1 MNHTA
6 QKPKSM
12 QLAAEL
18 DYRREYEAA
27 HELRTMQARIAELEA
42 AAHHADYKMEGWLC
56 KQYPLEA
63 CLYPES
69 KDWVEGDYRYRVE
82 LLHTMYESVK
92 SEVAQ
97 LKAQLHAIGTCGV
110 GQSIQPPVQTDTAA
124 PAQLPAA
131 HQEPVAGARCKIIYN
146 CKSCQH
152 SAGRQSCMLANRA
165 FEGRER
171 PPTPPDWCP
180 LPLYAAPQQP
190 VQQEPVAW
198 IEHEWSGTG
207 LRHLHFEKR
216 EPMVRDEVVNPVW
229 TPLCTALPQRQ
240 PLTDEQIWA
249 DDGIMRANAGLGLL
263 MKDIALLV
271 RAIEQAHGITGGQQ

>member
-1 MNHTA
+1 MNYATRE
-6 QKPKSM
+6 PKSL
-12 QLAAEL
+12 QLAVEL

-42 AAHHADYKMEGWLC
+42 AAHHAEYKTEGWLC

-69 KDWVEGDYRYRVE
+69 KDWAEGDYRDRVE
-82 LLHTMYESVK
+82 WLHTMYEAVK
-92 SEVAQ
+92 SEVEQ
-97 LKAQLHAIGTCGV
+97 LKAKLRAIGIGGV
-110 GQSIQPPVQTDTAA
+110 GQSIQPPVQTDTTA

-190 VQQEPVAW
+190 VQQEPGAW

-229 TPLCTALPQRQ
+229 TPLYTAPPQRQ

-249 DDGIMRANAGLGLL
+249 DDGIMRVNAGLGLL
-263 MKDIALLV
+263 MKEIALLV
-271 RAIEQAHGITGGQQ
+271 RAIEEAVWKKNS

>member
-1 MNHTA
+1 MNYAT

-69 KDWVEGDYRYRVE
+69 KDWVEGDYRDRVE

-97 LKAQLHAIGTCGV
+97 LETQLRANGTGGV
-110 GQSIQPPVQTDTAA
+110 GESTKSPVQADTTA

-131 HQEPVAGARCKIIYN
+131 HQEPVAWRVHPFDC
-146 CKSCQH
+146 
-152 SAGRQSCMLANRA
+152 
-165 FEGRER
+165 
-171 PPTPPDWCP
+171 
-180 LPLYAAPQQP
+180 
-190 VQQEPVAW
+190 
-198 IEHEWSGTG
+198 
-207 LRHLHFEKR
+207 
-216 EPMVRDEVVNPVW
+216 
-229 TPLCTALPQRQ
+229 
-240 PLTDEQIWA
+240 
-249 DDGIMRANAGLGLL
+249 
-263 MKDIALLV
+263 DIGSKVLS
-271 RAIEQAHGITGGQQ
+271 H

>member
-18 DYRREYEAA
+18 DYRREYEVA
-27 HELRTMQARIAELEA
+27 HELRTMQALIAKLEA
-42 AAHHADYKMEGWLC
+42 
-56 KQYPLEA
+56 Q
-63 CLYPES
+63 LYAIS
-69 KDWVEGDYRYRVE
+69 TVE
-82 LLHTMYESVK
+82 
-92 SEVAQ
+92 
-97 LKAQLHAIGTCGV
+97 V

-152 SAGRQSCMLANRA
+152 SAGRQSCILAAQQRPVAWKWRYKDGELSSVA
-165 FEGRER
+165 FDTREQCESNS
-171 PPTPPDWCP
+171 DGVAGEAV
-180 LPLYAAPQQP
+180 PLYAAPQQP

-229 TPLCTALPQRQ
+229 TPLYTAPPQRQ
-240 PLTDEQIWA
+240 LLTDEQIWA
-249 DDGIMRANAGLGLL
+249 DDGIMRVNAGLGLL
-263 MKDIALLV
+263 MKEIVLLV
-271 RAIEQAHGITGGQQ
+271 RAIEEAVWKKNS

>member
-6 QKPKSM
+6 QEPKSL

-27 HELRTMQARIAELEA
+27 HELRTMQALIAKLEA
-42 AAHHADYKMEGWLC
+42 
-56 KQYPLEA
+56 Q
-63 CLYPES
+63 LYAIS
-69 KDWVEGDYRYRVE
+69 TVE
-82 LLHTMYESVK
+82 
-92 SEVAQ
+92 
-97 LKAQLHAIGTCGV
+97 V
-110 GQSIQPPVQTDTAA
+110 GQSIQPPVQADTAA

-131 HQEPVAGARCKIIYN
+131 HQEPVAWKWRYKDGELSVASFDTRAQCERN
-146 CKSCQH
+146 SEGV
-152 SAGRQSCMLANRA
+152 AGEAV
-165 FEGRER
+165 
-171 PPTPPDWCP
+171 
-180 LPLYAAPQQP
+180 PLYTAPQPP
-190 VQQEPVAW
+190 VQADTEAPLRCDVCGVECANPWHFSTETKRHKHACDACWGRMKIPGQVGELDHTTAAQQEPVAW

-229 TPLCTALPQRQ
+229 TPLYTAPPQRQ

-249 DDGIMRANAGLGLL
+249 DDGIMMVNAGLGLL

-271 RAIEQAHGITGGQQ
+271 RAIEQAHGITAGQQ